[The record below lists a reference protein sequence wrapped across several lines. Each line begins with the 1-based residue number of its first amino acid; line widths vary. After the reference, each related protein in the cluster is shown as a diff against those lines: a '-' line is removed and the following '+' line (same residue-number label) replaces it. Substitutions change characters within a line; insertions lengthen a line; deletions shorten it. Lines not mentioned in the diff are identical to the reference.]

1 MEIYHSLH
9 FLFSDLEKKIQD
21 LNLSR
26 QEKADQL
33 KLLEDRVIAIKNE
46 IIEQENKYAACYV

>member
-21 LNLSR
+21 LTLSR

-33 KLLEDRVIAIKNE
+33 KQLEEQVIAITNE
-46 IIEQENKYAACYV
+46 IVEHENKYETCLT